1 MITKVQFTGNG
12 GYINKVEEN
21 LVPKKEVSWEDFKSI
36 GSMHHYR
43 GREFNAISR
52 VKKSYPN
59 KHLKKTLLDREFIFE
74 PNKINLLFGPNG
86 SGKTTIIRAIA
97 AHGLCGA
104 RDHFDGFTNFDC
116 FSPMEVMPGFELVT
130 EQNKLIANVK
140 DAITK
145 RAGNEAVVE
154 WDGFPVYYQ
163 NIASRN
169 SNTLGSL
176 VGGGIIN
183 SFGEEMLYRMNNS
196 QQSAGQQTVVLFNK
210 LVSVLTNT
218 DVMNVE
224 KTIDTAEKKL
234 KEVNETWSN
243 TYRGIIGY
251 YKQYYR
257 SDTENKKMTVLLDEI
272 DKSLDI
278 NTVISLYNNVMPNL
292 ASNYPVQI
300 IAVSHSPIILT
311 DNIFNNPMYNIIS
324 LDENYTAQC
333 RKSLSNFTFGK

>member
-1 MITKVQFTGNG
+1 MITKVHFTGNG
-12 GYINKVEEN
+12 GYINKVKED
-21 LVPKKEVSWEDFKSI
+21 LVPKKGVSWEDFKSI

-59 KHLKKTLLDREFIFE
+59 KHLKKTLLDREFIFK

-104 RDHFDGFTNFDC
+104 REHFDGFTNFDC
-116 FSPMEVMPGFELVT
+116 FSPMDVMPGFELIT
-130 EQNKLIANVK
+130 EQNKLVVNVK
-140 DAITK
+140 DAVTR
-145 RAGNEAVVE
+145 RAGNEAIVE

-196 QQSAGQQTVVLFNK
+196 QQSAGQQTVSLFNK

-218 DVMNVE
+218 DVMDVE
-224 KTIDTAEKKL
+224 KTIETTEKKL
-234 KEVNETWSN
+234 KNVNETWSN
-243 TYRGIIGY
+243 MYRGIIGY

-257 SDTENKKMTVLLDEI
+257 PDTENKKMTVLLDEI

-278 NTVISLYNNVMPNL
+278 TSVIMLYETILPTL
-292 ASNYPVQI
+292 ATKCPIQI
-300 IAVSHSPIILT
+300 IAVSHSPIVLT
-311 DNIFNNPMYNIIS
+311 NNIFENPMYNIIS
-324 LDENYTAQC
+324 LDEKYTKQC
-333 RKSLSNFTFGK
+333 RKSLSKYSFA